1 MSISFNPAG
10 FKQAAFE
17 DVQHVCRNVPDCR
30 LLSERIT
37 SNYEAVVN
45 NPRQSRNGQSRGQ
58 AFEIIVADAIYKLV
72 GDAPSWRGHLKCAKY
87 NAEIDLVL
95 DYGPIVHGI
104 FLKTSFRERWKQED
118 RDAMLFD
125 KQWDT
130 DLALLREAL
139 GHPVKAFIPWA
150 LCFKEHFKQ
159 KPVDAIA
166 HFQRISNVFA
176 GFQAESVM
184 SVYDHVRMM
193 GLEQALNLPGKSYKQ
208 VISLT
213 EQ

>member
-10 FKQAAFE
+10 FKNEAFE
-17 DVQHVCRNVPDCR
+17 DIQHICRNVPDD
-30 LLSERIT
+30 LILGKRIT
-37 SNYEAVVN
+37 SNYEAVIN
-45 NPRQSRNGQSRGQ
+45 NPRQSKNGQSRGQ
-58 AFEIIVADAIYKLV
+58 AFEIIVADAIYKSV
-72 GDAPSWRGHLKCAKY
+72 GATPSWRGHLKCAKY

-125 KQWDT
+125 KQWDA
-130 DLALLREAL
+130 DLTLLREAL

-150 LCFKEHFKQ
+150 LCFKEKLDQ
-159 KPVDAIA
+159 KPIEAIA
-166 HFQRISNVFA
+166 HAQRISNAFA

-184 SVYDHVRMM
+184 SVYDQTRMN
-193 GLEQALNLPGKSYKQ
+193 GFEQAISMSDMSYKQ
-208 VISLT
+208 AISMAS
-213 EQ
+213 

>member
-1 MSISFNPAG
+1 MTIAFNPVL
-10 FKQAAFE
+10 FKQEAFE
-17 DVQHVCRNVPDCR
+17 DIQHICRNVPDG
-30 LLSERIT
+30 LSLSERIT
-37 SNYEAVVN
+37 ANYEAVVN

-58 AFEIIVADAIYKLV
+58 AFEIIVADGIFKSV
-72 GDAPSWRGHLKCAKY
+72 GDVPAWRGHLKCAKY

-95 DYGPIVHGI
+95 DFGSVVHGV

-125 KQWDT
+125 KQWDA
-130 DLALLREAL
+130 DLTLLREAL

-150 LCFKEHFKQ
+150 LCFKEQ
-159 KPVDAIA
+159 RDQSPIDAVA

-184 SVYDHVRMM
+184 SVYDQIRMDSF
-193 GLEQALNLPGKSYKQ
+193 EQA
-208 VISLT
+208 ISPSGR
-213 EQ
+213 